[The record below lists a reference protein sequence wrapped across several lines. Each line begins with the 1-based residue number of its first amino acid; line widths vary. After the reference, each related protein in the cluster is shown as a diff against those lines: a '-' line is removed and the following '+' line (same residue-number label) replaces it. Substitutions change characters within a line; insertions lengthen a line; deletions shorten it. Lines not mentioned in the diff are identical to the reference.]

1 MKLKEKDVIRLIFV
15 FFIII
20 GFIILIWNFNKT
32 IVEGNTPMSNSCNEC
47 RITPEYSP
55 TATTSSYGLQNANSV
70 IDANASTNPQYSLTG
85 EQLLENYFGSALQG
99 NNCINLD
106 FSGVDGSYIF
116 CPWQLGNFDKNCPSN
131 TVVGGNTNTAFC
143 CSNTSFYNNN
153 YLLLNDVS
161 RIYGLVFEVEDLSSM
176 KTTTQD
182 KQNMFASGNISRD
195 DTYSTQS
202 IYQFNP
208 SSLSQSKTYTLNGF
222 DTSINITQNGRHSSK
237 PITQSFS
244 GTDGETAITDKYIN
258 CYGQDI
264 SSDYMNSLADIP
276 KACQELFFIKVY
288 GKRTIGDAY
297 NFCLQNPQFCEL
309 SNVMTDCKLLL
320 PKYSPNEW
328 YRLSQNQ
335 NVNASSDADFDI
347 TGSIQA
353 GLQTAVDQL
362 VSKFTEQIT
371 NLTSQIG
378 DSLQFPNLGEVQY
391 LDVGSC
397 NNNSP
402 YVYNSGCDTSLGY
415 LGQYTCYPS
424 LTGAFSDC
432 GPPGYD
438 PKPQF

>member
-1 MKLKEKDVIRLIFV
+1 MRLKEKDIIRFIFII
-15 FFIII
+15 FIII
-20 GFIILIWNFNKT
+20 GFIVLIWNFNKT
-32 IVEGNTPMSNSCNEC
+32 IIEGLTSMSNDCNEC
-47 RITPEYSP
+47 RISPNYSP

-70 IDANASTNPQYSLTG
+70 IDANASTNPQYSLSG

-116 CPWQLGNFDKNCPSN
+116 CPWQAGNVPSN
-131 TVVGGNTNTAFC
+131 LSECSNNTVFGSTTGTSIYSTSIYDTSYC

-161 RIYGLVFEVEDLSSM
+161 RIYGLVFEVEDICNIQFTNIFGQEFSS
-176 KTTTQD
+176 
-182 KQNMFASGNISRD
+182 NL
-195 DTYSTQS
+195 
-202 IYQFNP
+202 YQFNHP
-208 SSLSQSKTYTLNGF
+208 SSLSQYKTYTINGF
-222 DTSINITQNGRHSSK
+222 DTSINIKQPYIIN

-244 GTDGETAITDKYIN
+244 GTDNQTAKTDKYIN
-258 CYGQDI
+258 CSGDVCNNIIAQYTT
-264 SSDYMNSLADIP
+264 NCLKIP
-276 KACQELFFIKVY
+276 SQYVLDNQWCYNESNYNNCVL
-288 GKRTIGDAY
+288 TNIGEPSC
-297 NFCLQNPQFCEL
+297 N
-309 SNVMTDCKLLL
+309 KLLL
-320 PKYSPNEW
+320 PKSGYGPNFSASGDTISP
-328 YRLSQNQ
+328 
-335 NVNASSDADFDI
+335 DGGFDI

-362 VSKFTEQIT
+362 VSKFTQQI
-371 NLTSQIG
+371 NSLTSQIG